1 MSKLNALFT
10 FVLFAGISTLF
21 TSCDTEKDFIY
32 GVNDLEVVRPTGNKG
47 YQKSLTEFI
56 SIAYADVFDA
66 NITQD
71 VLLDLSTPY
80 AAFGDLKYI
89 EDLIIQNFLN
99 DQSAQLPSNTVM
111 RANVDLFITETY
123 NRFYNRN
130 PNEFELWY
138 MKDLIDSNSDITPEL
153 VYYSMMTSNE
163 YRYY

>member
-1 MSKLNALFT
+1 
-10 FVLFAGISTLF
+10 
-21 TSCDTEKDFIY
+21 
-32 GVNDLEVVRPTGNKG
+32 
-47 YQKSLTEFI
+47 
-56 SIAYADVFDA
+56 
-66 NITQD
+66 
-71 VLLDLSTPY
+71 
-80 AAFGDLKYI
+80 
-89 EDLIIQNFLN
+89 LN

-111 RANVDLFITETY
+111 RANVELFITETY